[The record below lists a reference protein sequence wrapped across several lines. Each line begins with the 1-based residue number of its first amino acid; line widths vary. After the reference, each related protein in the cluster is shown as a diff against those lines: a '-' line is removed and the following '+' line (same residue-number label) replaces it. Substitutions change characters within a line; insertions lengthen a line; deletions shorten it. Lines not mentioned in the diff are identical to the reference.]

1 MEGRVFEYEVVNVNG
16 QRYGKSLLLSE
27 LPQYEEDE
35 DSL

>member
-16 QRYGKSLLLSE
+16 QRYGKSLLSE